1 MTTGI
6 GNTKWLTA
14 KDNPYFAAN
23 AVNRLLGHLFGSAF
37 ANPVGEGQRIVSIPP
52 MKRVALKT
60 QVSVGREHVQ
70 QYDVGGKKVCVPLLA
85 LNALYK
91 WSSGSEGQTSASYL
105 LGRDTQGEKLAPF
118 RLDLGPR
125 LFRAVGA
132 RLLPSGLRT

>member
-1 MTTGI
+1 M
-6 GNTKWLTA
+6 
-14 KDNPYFAAN
+14 
-23 AVNRLLGHLFGSAF
+23 
-37 ANPVGEGQRIVSIPP
+37 
-52 MKRVALKT
+52 
-60 QVSVGREHVQ
+60 
-70 QYDVGGKKVCVPLLA
+70 LA